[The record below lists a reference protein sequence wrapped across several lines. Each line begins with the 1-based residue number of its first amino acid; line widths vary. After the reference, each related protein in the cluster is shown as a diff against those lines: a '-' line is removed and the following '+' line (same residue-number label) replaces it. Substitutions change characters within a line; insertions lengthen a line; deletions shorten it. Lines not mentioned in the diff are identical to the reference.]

1 MSAACI
7 SANQRLAIGGF
18 PRRAEF
24 LRMLA
29 ASIPLSERIWRAGIY
44 VTRLFIGLCR
54 PRPLSCISQVLS
66 PPGWRRWLAHD
77 NSSPLFRAHSRS
89 CARRYSLARTISGQR
104 RQRRTQRP
112 RSVEGVH
119 GPWMLSGRSSRCF
132 WHQWPRLN
140 RAQQRHNFFFLLLL
154 TETRHQR
161 TLCGGPLRYGHAMKQ
176 KLVE

>member
-1 MSAACI
+1 MVHH
-7 SANQRLAIGGF
+7 
-18 PRRAEF
+18 
-24 LRMLA
+24 
-29 ASIPLSERIWRAGIY
+29 

-54 PRPLSCISQVLS
+54 PRPLSCISHVLS

-77 NSSPLFRAHSRS
+77 NSWSLFRVRADSKELFSRIF
-89 CARRYSLARTISGQR
+89 AGKNHFPTKM
-104 RQRRTQRP
+104 RQWRTQRP

-140 RAQQRHNFFFLLLL
+140 RAQQRHNFFFLLFL

-161 TLCGGPLRYGHAMKQ
+161 TLCGGALRYGHGSNEAKAG
-176 KLVE
+176 